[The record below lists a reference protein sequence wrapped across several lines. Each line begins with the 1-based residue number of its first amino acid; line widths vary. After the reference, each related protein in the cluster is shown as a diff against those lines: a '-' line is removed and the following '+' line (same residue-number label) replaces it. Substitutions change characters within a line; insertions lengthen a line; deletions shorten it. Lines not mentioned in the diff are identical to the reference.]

1 LAAHSSLVAG
11 AVLLELCQ
19 AVDDA
24 TLAAL
29 VGGTQAPL
37 AAWLTAPP
45 TDASPDALLLALRLW
60 PRLPA
65 AWAEACPLLPAG
77 FAAKK
82 LPAQLFADPSASAGS
97 KAVAAVAAAFFSKQH
112 LTSLLPVLRG
122 TTQSHPR
129 LHSVWPTLLALLIPG
144 FTADKVSNSETV
156 LLALLSFPSGVLW
169 AAAAMLACCWQAG
182 SFPNMPAARLIDTC
196 RSSGAVERGAW
207 VRRALLPPPW
217 RPFGPVWLMGTWCS
231 PATSASTWHSPS
243 SSSCCRTWGEA
254 QA

>member
-1 LAAHSSLVAG
+1 MHSPLVAG

-24 TLAAL
+24 TLAGL
-29 VGGTQAPL
+29 VGGAQAPL

-45 TDASPDALLLALRLW
+45 ADASPDALLLALRLW

-65 AWAEACPLLPAG
+65 AAAEACPLLPAG

-82 LPAQLFADPSASAGS
+82 LPAQLFTDPSASAGS
-97 KAVAAVAAAFFSKQH
+97 KAVAAAAAAFFSKQH

-144 FTADKVSNSETV
+144 FTADKVRNRRGSAAGAAVLCSCLLTTV
-156 LLALLSFPSGVLW
+156 HALGRGCNACMLLACMR
-169 AAAAMLACCWQAG
+169 AAA
-182 SFPNMPAARLIDTC
+182 
-196 RSSGAVERGAW
+196 
-207 VRRALLPPPW
+207 
-217 RPFGPVWLMGTWCS
+217 
-231 PATSASTWHSPS
+231 
-243 SSSCCRTWGEA
+243 
-254 QA
+254 